1 MAIRLFKNWWLLG
14 LKGLFLFLLG
24 LFTLLNPD
32 TAAGFI
38 PFYLG
43 LAGVIAGLGEITL
56 ALTNR
61 EHENWGSFLAEG
73 ILDLLIGIIFLTK
86 PEVANIIPFLLGI
99 WILFSG
105 ASLLMRGLRGKSP
118 NNNYLL
124 PALLLLVIGFLMV
137 TNPFSAYVSLMILL
151 GIVLIVVGLAIMF
164 VSWRLR
170 KIRED
175 LEEVGEKI
183 KTRLEERQ

>member
-1 MAIRLFKNWWLLG
+1 MAIRLFKNWWLIG

-32 TAAGFI
+32 TAADFI

-61 EHENWGSFLAEG
+61 ENENWGSFLAEG
-73 ILDLLIGIIFLTK
+73 ILDLLIGIIFLSK
-86 PEVANIIPFLLGI
+86 PEVANIIPILLGI

-105 ASLLMRGLRGKSP
+105 AALLMRGLRGQAP

-137 TNPFSAYVSLMILL
+137 TNPFGAYVSLMILL

-164 VSWRLR
+164 VSWKLR
-170 KIRED
+170 GLKKEWKETAGNIQSRM
-175 LEEVGEKI
+175 K
-183 KTRLEERQ
+183 ERP